1 MQLSMPWTS
10 WVTLAVLVMYIWI
23 IFKVANARGKH
34 QIHAPFVDG
43 PPEFLRALRV
53 QANTVEQLVF
63 FIPAL
68 WLCAYWWN
76 DKMAAAGGVVW
87 LIGRVMYAIGYYRE
101 AAKRSTGFMVATLAA
116 FALVFGTVYGLLR

>member
-76 DKMAAAGGVVW
+76 DKVAAAGGVVW

-116 FALVFGTVYGLLR
+116 FALVFGTVY